1 MFCTNCGRQI
11 IDTARFCN
19 YCGTAVVRDEK
30 PAVQDISQNLSNNAA
45 FSENSAVSQPTEAQ
59 NLSAAL
65 SDENSAGLIQSSR
78 IAETAEPIETA
89 EQAAFDGGNECS
101 EQNVEVKE
109 ENISV
114 GKDEHSEINLTA
126 EPISAASAAADFQN
140 NASVSDYQQI
150 PRRIESQKSD
160 FAAAPNAGTIRE
172 EKNSSSQNN
181 AAPRMYTI
189 GHIIMCLASTAVMA
203 IAAGVFAGLYFSVV

>member
-30 PAVQDISQNLSNNAA
+30 PAVQDIPQNLSNNAA
-45 FSENSAVSQPTEAQ
+45 FSGNNAVPQPTGVQ
-59 NLSAAL
+59 NLSAVL
-65 SDENSAGLIQSSR
+65 SDEKSAELIQT
-78 IAETAEPIETA
+78 AQAAQTAEPIETA
-89 EQAAFDGGNECS
+89 EQAAFDGGNEYP
-101 EQNVEVKE
+101 EQNIEVKE

-114 GKDEHSEINLTA
+114 GKDELSEINLTA
-126 EPISAASAAADFQN
+126 EPVSTAADSQN
-140 NASVSDYQQI
+140 SGSVSDFQQI
-150 PRRIESQKSD
+150 PQRIESQKSG
-160 FAAAPNAGTIRE
+160 FAAASNPNAVRE

>member
-1 MFCTNCGRQI
+1 MFCINCGKQI

-19 YCGTAVVRDEK
+19 YCGSAVIREEN
-30 PAVQDISQNLSNNAA
+30 PTVQDISQNLSNNAA
-45 FSENSAVSQPTEAQ
+45 FSGNNAVPQPTEAQ
-59 NLSAAL
+59 NLSAVL
-65 SDENSAGLIQSSR
+65 SDEKSAELIQ
-78 IAETAEPIETA
+78 TAQAAQTAGPIETA
-89 EQAAFDGGNECS
+89 EQAAFDGDNEYP
-101 EQNVEVKE
+101 EQNIEVKE

-114 GKDEHSEINLTA
+114 GKDELSEINLTG
-126 EPISAASAAADFQN
+126 EQISAVSADSQN
-140 NASVSDYQQI
+140 NGSVSDFQQI
-150 PRRIESQKSD
+150 PQRIESQKSG
-160 FAAAPNAGTIRE
+160 FAAASNPNAVRE